1 MPDGSIEGGN
11 ISKPLLIRTDCA
23 PQCQQGPL
31 AAWRTK
37 NQVTTRILYHNI
49 LLWVLLWYEFQ
60 VMFLTMQRQGLTVTV
75 TARAGGFKEAT
86 ITSARAKYQLIK
98 NHVNSVVSA
107 YGSQNI
113 SLAGMGF

>member
-1 MPDGSIEGGN
+1 M
-11 ISKPLLIRTDCA
+11 
-23 PQCQQGPL
+23 
-31 AAWRTK
+31 
-37 NQVTTRILYHNI
+37 
-49 LLWVLLWYEFQ
+49 
-60 VMFLTMQRQGLTVTV
+60 TVTV

>member
-1 MPDGSIEGGN
+1 
-11 ISKPLLIRTDCA
+11 
-23 PQCQQGPL
+23 
-31 AAWRTK
+31 
-37 NQVTTRILYHNI
+37 
-49 LLWVLLWYEFQ
+49 
-60 VMFLTMQRQGLTVTV
+60 MFLTMQRQGLTVTV